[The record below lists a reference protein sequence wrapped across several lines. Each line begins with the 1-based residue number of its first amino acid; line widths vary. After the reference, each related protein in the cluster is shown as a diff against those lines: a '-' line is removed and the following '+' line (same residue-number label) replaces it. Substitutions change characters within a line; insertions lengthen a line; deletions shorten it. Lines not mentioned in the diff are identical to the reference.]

1 MYFRSVILQG
11 FTGLGHLFAV
21 LVYYK
26 YHQRPHACSIS
37 TEDDPIPKQPTTTH
51 NLFGYNTTTA
61 HKVVSRNSSPDDE
74 VISVLV
80 TSLSVT
86 LSVTTHRVL
95 RLTKRPPLIPLAA
108 HLLLDLSLSSQRLL
122 VHRVYVGSHTTA
134 PDYLWPCTF
143 LFDVPVKSKV
153 THLSK
158 GLLPTSIRT

>member
-74 VISVLV
+74 VLSHFR
-80 TSLSVT
+80 SCHLSVSY
-86 LSVTTHRVL
+86 LVSYYAS
-95 RLTKRPPLIPLAA
+95 RPQAYEKPDTFGSAPSARLIPLF
-108 HLLLDLSLSSQRLL
+108 S
-122 VHRVYVGSHTTA
+122 T
-134 PDYLWPCTF
+134 
-143 LFDVPVKSKV
+143 
-153 THLSK
+153 
-158 GLLPTSIRT
+158 PTCS

>member
-1 MYFRSVILQG
+1 MGTFSQFWSTTNITSGR
-11 FTGLGHLFAV
+11 TRAV
-21 LVYYK
+21 SALRTIPSLNSQQPHITFLATTQRLHTK
-26 YHQRPHACSIS
+26 SYHATLR
-37 TEDDPIPKQPTTTH
+37 PTTKYF
-51 NLFGYNTTTA
+51 L
-61 HKVVSRNSSPDDE
+61 
-74 VISVLV
+74 ISVLV